1 MTPGSTTVAES
12 VATTTL
18 ITTVQKHDLSTG
30 PAIEPATAGELPDTA
45 KKRSFSF
52 TFWAANGWMI
62 ALIALGAF
70 VSKLPLVKRN
80 DPDFLL
86 GAAVQEGE
94 WTSTFAWKHPLGV
107 DENGNDLLTY
117 ALHGARV
124 SLIVGVGVV
133 TIGVL
138 LGGWLGM
145 VAGYFRGRLD
155 SILTF
160 ATNALLSIPP
170 LLFLLMLVAVLAAN
184 SGDVPL
190 WKFILTL
197 GVLFVPIFF
206 RVVRAAT
213 LQQASREYVLAAR
226 SLGAKRTR
234 ILLREILPNV
244 LKPTVSYALVSVGSV
259 IVIEGSLSFLGAG
272 LSGNTISWGRMI
284 QGSAGLL
291 KLKSGPHATFV
302 PAGFIFV
309 TVLALNFIGDKVR
322 ERLEVKQGAI

>member
-1 MTPGSTTVAES
+1 MTLTSTEIPQDLPAS
-12 VATTTL
+12 ATTLPASNVSEVAGTQTL
-18 ITTVQKHDLSTG
+18 KTKRRLGIMFWITS
-30 PAIEPATAGELPDTA
+30 
-45 KKRSFSF
+45 
-52 TFWAANGWMI
+52 GWMGL
-62 ALIALGAF
+62 LIVLGAF

-86 GAAVQEGE
+86 GAAVQEGK
-94 WTSTFAWKHPLGV
+94 WTSTFARKHPLGV

-124 SLIVGVGVV
+124 SLLVGLGVV
-133 TIGVL
+133 TIGML

-145 VAGYFRGRLD
+145 TAGYFRGRMD
-155 SILTF
+155 TVLTF
-160 ATNALLSIPP
+160 FTNALLSIPP
-170 LLFLLMLVAVLAAN
+170 LLFLLLLVAVLAAN
-184 SGDVPL
+184 SGEVPI

-226 SLGAKRTR
+226 SLGARRSR
-234 ILLREILPNV
+234 ILVREILPNV
-244 LKPTVSYALVSVGSV
+244 LKPTLSYALVSIGSV

-272 LSGNTISWGRMI
+272 LSGNSISWGRMI

-302 PAGFIFV
+302 PAAFIFL
-309 TVLALNFIGDKVR
+309 TVLALNLIGDKVR
-322 ERLEVKQGAI
+322 ERLEVKQSSI